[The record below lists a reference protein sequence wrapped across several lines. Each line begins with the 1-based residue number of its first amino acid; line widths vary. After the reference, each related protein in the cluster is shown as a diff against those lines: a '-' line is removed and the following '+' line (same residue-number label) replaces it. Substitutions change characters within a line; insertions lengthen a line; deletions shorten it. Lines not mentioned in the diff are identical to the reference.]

1 MVYWIHKVEEVR
13 MAKTLIATFQIE
25 FEVEH
30 FNSSSVNEII
40 AFNHGLRIAVETA
53 AGEFADR
60 QNTPISAVSRGL
72 HWKQEKVSETV

>member
-1 MVYWIHKVEEVR
+1 
-13 MAKTLIATFQIE
+13 MAKTLIATFQLE

-40 AFNHGLRIAVETA
+40 AYNQELRIAVETA
-53 AGEFADR
+53 AREFAAK
-60 QNTPISAVSRGL
+60 QKTPISAVSRGL

>member
-1 MVYWIHKVEEVR
+1 
-13 MAKTLIATFQIE
+13 MARALVATFQLE

-40 AFNHGLRIAVETA
+40 AFNHGLRIAIETA
-53 AGEFADR
+53 AQEFAAQ

-72 HWKQEKVSETV
+72 HWKQE